1 MASDVKWIKIAV
13 GMFEDEKIDFISSLP
28 DSAEIILIWVRLLTM
43 AGRCN
48 AGGFIMLT
56 ENIPYTD
63 EMLASKFHKPLSIV
77 RLALETFRRMGMIEQ
92 GVDGRLYVSNWN
104 KYQSVEGMDKIRE
117 QARKRVAVF
126 REKQKQLGFEKYGRT
141 CQYCGGVAT
150 GVDHVIA
157 TTCGGT
163 DDDTNKVACCR
174 ECNGIKNNRPLVDF
188 LNYSRDRIKDE
199 LVTKNEV
206 LRRHVTLSN
215 VTGRYEVTQSSISNS
230 YSPEVLD
237 LGIQEEEAKDKKT
250 AKTAKHQHGSQH
262 NVLLTDDEMKR
273 LEAEHGA
280 PLVAEAI
287 EFFSLYKAEK
297 GYKSKSDNLAIRRWV
312 LDAVR
317 EKKHGGK
324 GPPLRVH
331 GRATMLDMQ
340 EG

>member
-13 GMFEDEKIDFISSLP
+13 DMFEDEKIDFISSLP

-92 GVDGRLYVSNWN
+92 GADGRLYVANWN
-104 KYQSVEGMDKIRE
+104 KHQSVEGMDKIRE
-117 QARKRVAVF
+117 QARLRMARYRDKK
-126 REKQKQLGFEKYGRT
+126 EQLP
-141 CQYCGGVAT
+141 APT
-150 GVDHVIA
+150 G
-157 TTCGGT
+157 
-163 DDDTNKVACCR
+163 N
-174 ECNGIKNNRPLVDF
+174 
-188 LNYSRDRIKDE
+188 SRD
-199 LVTKNEV
+199 VTCD
-206 LRRHVTLSN
+206 VTCD
-215 VTGRYEVTQSSISNS
+215 VTVTQSSISNS